1 MEKKINRGVIRTGET
16 DIKVHLI
23 DSFPNHPYHVFDDE
37 DMTELAASIE
47 ANGLLNP
54 IIVRSKADGRY
65 ELISGHRRKRAY
77 EILKINKIRAIIVE
91 VSDDEAIIMMVDSN
105 CQRSKI
111 LPSEKAFSYKMKLDA
126 IKRQGKRNDLT
137 STQVVSK
144 LRSNEE
150 LGKEVNESRETIRRF
165 IRLTNLIPELLDFVD
180 KGRMKMQPAV
190 ELSYLDEESQRD
202 LVDIID
208 GTEVFPSF
216 SQTVRMRKAFKDGE
230 LTYELVEKMARFLCE
245 LPGVTPELSKRML
258 AYFHNLSEIIEKK
271 PERLTEIKGVTK
283 EKAMQ
288 IHNAFMQKKQERS
301 LEVFLKKYGFK
312 SDDIKK
318 ISSAYGASALSV
330 IKANPYQLCDDKLVS
345 FKICDKIG
353 LDLNFA
359 PDDNRRL
366 KTAMN
371 YVLCVKAASKGHTY
385 LTGQMLVEETNEF
398 FRDNA
403 VIKTAFSNELLESRS
418 SWQ

>member
-37 DMTELAASIE
+37 DMTELAASIK

-54 IIVRSKADGRY
+54 IIVRSKADGRF

-77 EILKINKIRAIIVE
+77 EILKINKIRAIIVD
-91 VSDDEAIIMMVDSN
+91 VTDDEAIIMMVDSN

-137 STQVVSK
+137 CAQVEHKSK
-144 LRSNEE
+144 
-150 LGKEVNESRETIRRF
+150 KSREIVGEQTGESAAQIARY
-165 IRLTNLIPELLDFVD
+165 IRLTELIPELLDFVD

-208 GTEVFPSF
+208 GTDVFPSF

-230 LTYELVEKMARFLCE
+230 LTYELVEKIMAEDKANQKPKYRFS
-245 LPGVTPELSKRML
+245 V
-258 AYFHNLSEIIEKK
+258 
-271 PERLTEIKGVTK
+271 ERLGKYMPTDL
-283 EKAMQ
+283 
-288 IHNAFMQKKQERS
+288 NDKQAE
-301 LEVFLKKYGFK
+301 EYVLK
-312 SDDIKK
+312 
-318 ISSAYGASALSV
+318 ALSYYKKHLDR
-330 IKANPYQLCDDKLVS
+330 KAQKEIDRK
-345 FKICDKIG
+345 
-353 LDLNFA
+353 
-359 PDDNRRL
+359 
-366 KTAMN
+366 
-371 YVLCVKAASKGHTY
+371 
-385 LTGQMLVEETNEF
+385 Q
-398 FRDNA
+398 
-403 VIKTAFSNELLESRS
+403 
-418 SWQ
+418 

>member
-77 EILKINKIRAIIVE
+77 EILKINKIRAIIVD

-230 LTYELVEKMARFLCE
+230 LTYVHRITYEAFIEGKKEWHDDPYFRCRSPEDVLKAKNKGYKQKKIK
-245 LPGVTPELSKRML
+245 LPGRFDGKTFVRKPQKYKKLNYKQ
-258 AYFHNLSEIIEKK
+258 SED
-271 PERLTEIKGVTK
+271 
-283 EKAMQ
+283 
-288 IHNAFMQKKQERS
+288 F
-301 LEVFLKKYGFK
+301 
-312 SDDIKK
+312 
-318 ISSAYGASALSV
+318 
-330 IKANPYQLCDDKLVS
+330 
-345 FKICDKIG
+345 
-353 LDLNFA
+353 
-359 PDDNRRL
+359 
-366 KTAMN
+366 
-371 YVLCVKAASKGHTY
+371 
-385 LTGQMLVEETNEF
+385 
-398 FRDNA
+398 
-403 VIKTAFSNELLESRS
+403 
-418 SWQ
+418 

>member
-77 EILKINKIRAIIVE
+77 EILKINKIRAIIVD

-150 LGKEVNESRETIRRF
+150 LGKEVIESCETIRRF
-165 IRLTNLIPELLDFVD
+165 IRLTNLIPELLDFVG

-202 LVDIID
+202 LLD
-208 GTEVFPSF
+208 SF
-216 SQTVRMRKAFKDGE
+216 SERIIRDLYENHLTHKEIAVRTLSNEKEIRLIEAEALRSLSNYKNLVLLEQGITSWVDYAKQISYDEGKKVGYGEGFMQGVSTTRDKDYNPYTNYEFLDMSIKHLELPPKCFDTFIKMNCRKIGDLLRFDKRGILDVKGIGPSTARLISKE
-230 LTYELVEKMARFLCE
+230 LT
-245 LPGVTPELSKRML
+245 
-258 AYFHNLSEIIEKK
+258 
-271 PERLTEIKGVTK
+271 
-283 EKAMQ
+283 
-288 IHNAFMQKKQERS
+288 
-301 LEVFLKKYGFK
+301 KYGLSHTAW
-312 SDDIKK
+312 SD
-318 ISSAYGASALSV
+318 
-330 IKANPYQLCDDKLVS
+330 
-345 FKICDKIG
+345 
-353 LDLNFA
+353 
-359 PDDNRRL
+359 
-366 KTAMN
+366 
-371 YVLCVKAASKGHTY
+371 
-385 LTGQMLVEETNEF
+385 
-398 FRDNA
+398 
-403 VIKTAFSNELLESRS
+403 AFCKNN
-418 SWQ
+418 

>member
-1 MEKKINRGVIRTGET
+1 MEKKINRGVIRAGET

-77 EILKINKIRAIIVE
+77 EILKINKIRAIIVD

-105 CQRSKI
+105 CHRSKI

-230 LTYELVEKMARFLCE
+230 LTYELVEKIMAEDKANQKPKYRFS
-245 LPGVTPELSKRML
+245 V
-258 AYFHNLSEIIEKK
+258 
-271 PERLTEIKGVTK
+271 ERLGKYMPTDLNDKQAEEYVLKALSYYKKHLDRKAQKEID
-283 EKAMQ
+283 
-288 IHNAFMQKKQERS
+288 KKQ
-301 LEVFLKKYGFK
+301 
-312 SDDIKK
+312 
-318 ISSAYGASALSV
+318 
-330 IKANPYQLCDDKLVS
+330 
-345 FKICDKIG
+345 
-353 LDLNFA
+353 
-359 PDDNRRL
+359 
-366 KTAMN
+366 
-371 YVLCVKAASKGHTY
+371 
-385 LTGQMLVEETNEF
+385 
-398 FRDNA
+398 
-403 VIKTAFSNELLESRS
+403 
-418 SWQ
+418 

>member
-54 IIVRSKADGRY
+54 IIVRNKADGRY

-77 EILKINKIRAIIVE
+77 EILKINKIRAITVDIT
-91 VSDDEAIIMMVDSN
+91 DDEAIIMMVDSN

-137 STQVVSK
+137 CAQVEHKSK
-144 LRSNEE
+144 
-150 LGKEVNESRETIRRF
+150 KSREIVGEQTGESAAQVARY
-165 IRLTNLIPELLDFVD
+165 IRLTELIPELLDFVD

-230 LTYELVEKMARFLCE
+230 LTYELVEKIMAEDKANQKPKYRFS
-245 LPGVTPELSKRML
+245 V
-258 AYFHNLSEIIEKK
+258 
-271 PERLTEIKGVTK
+271 ERLGKYMPTDLNDKQAEEYVLKALSYYKKHLDRKAQKEID
-283 EKAMQ
+283 
-288 IHNAFMQKKQERS
+288 KKQ
-301 LEVFLKKYGFK
+301 
-312 SDDIKK
+312 
-318 ISSAYGASALSV
+318 
-330 IKANPYQLCDDKLVS
+330 
-345 FKICDKIG
+345 
-353 LDLNFA
+353 
-359 PDDNRRL
+359 
-366 KTAMN
+366 
-371 YVLCVKAASKGHTY
+371 
-385 LTGQMLVEETNEF
+385 
-398 FRDNA
+398 
-403 VIKTAFSNELLESRS
+403 
-418 SWQ
+418 